1 MVLGDHD
8 RTTTGEGIL
17 PEKTVNVSAIHIH
30 RDHERHYRDDNDIAV
45 LELAEEVDLNI
56 YTPACMAEVWTPG
69 LCNILYI
76 VSSIR
81 VRTQR
86 HSMGRLRKRTAGAI
100 LSMVTGMVP
109 TSCKRSA

>member
-8 RTTTGEGIL
+8 RTITGEGIL

-56 YTPACMAEVWTPG
+56 YTPACMAQVCAHLDT
-69 LCNILYI
+69 I
-76 VSSIR
+76 
-81 VRTQR
+81 
-86 HSMGRLRKRTAGAI
+86 
-100 LSMVTGMVP
+100 
-109 TSCKRSA
+109 